1 MGLSPVLP
9 SGCQGQL
16 GTAPSVCWFVSAGD
30 LPGRTWDEAMH
41 IPPPL
46 TVGVPATIPMTDA
59 LDGELPGGRRQWCH
73 GPALGAHGVPAR
85 SARHVRAVQRAGRA
99 PPCSLDVAATRLP
112 PPTAAPLSAAPAA
125 PRRAPSRLQGQRV
138 RRPALG
144 GTHSLP
150 VLAGARGGRQE
161 PRAPPWTAAE
171 GPPRARRAQ
180 GASHGS
186 LFSAWAR
193 SMARGPGDT
202 LCVLTC

>member
-16 GTAPSVCWFVSAGD
+16 GTAPSMWFVSAGD

-73 GPALGAHGVPAR
+73 VH
-85 SARHVRAVQRAGRA
+85 AVQRAGCAA
-99 PPCSLDVAATRLP
+99 PCGLDVAAMRLP

-171 GPPRARRAQ
+171 GPPRARGAQ

>member
-1 MGLSPVLP
+1 MLLGSVLSGGPRSLGLSLVLP

-73 GPALGAHGVPAR
+73 
-85 SARHVRAVQRAGRA
+85 VRAVQRAGRA
-99 PPCSLDVAATRLP
+99 APCGLDVAAMRLP